1 MPPGLEILWYVLA
14 ALLIVAGL
22 AGTVVPAL
30 PGVPLVFAGM
40 LLAAW
45 VDGFAHVGTVTLVIL
60 GVLALVATLLDFI
73 AGVLGAKR
81 VGASR
86 RALLGAAIGTVVG
99 LFFGIPGLLLGPFLG
114 ALVGELGAG
123 GSISRATTVGVGA
136 WFGFIVGTVVKLG
149 VSFAMLGIFVLALV
163 FG

>member
-1 MPPGLEILWYVLA
+1 MPPGLELLWYVLA
-14 ALLIVAGL
+14 AVLIVAGL

-45 VDGFAHVGTVTLVIL
+45 VDGFTHIGAVTLVIL

-86 RALLGAAIGTVVG
+86 RALVGAAIGTVVG
-99 LFFGIPGLLLGPFLG
+99 LFFGIPGLLLGPFIG

-123 GSISRATTVGVGA
+123 GSVSRATTVGVGA

>member
-1 MPPGLEILWYVLA
+1 MPPGLDMLWYILA
-14 ALLIVAGL
+14 ALLVVAGF
-22 AGTVVPAL
+22 AGTVVPAV

-45 VDGFAHVGTVTLVIL
+45 VDGFNHVGAITLTIL

-86 RALLGAAIGTVVG
+86 RALAGAAIGTVAG
-99 LFFGIPGLLLGPFLG
+99 MFFGLPGLLLGPFIG
-114 ALVGELGAG
+114 ALAGELGAS
-123 GSISRATTVGVGA
+123 GSLARATRVGAGA

-149 VSFAMLGIFVLALV
+149 VSFAMLGIFVLALLV
-163 FG
+163 G

>member
-1 MPPGLEILWYVLA
+1 MPPGLELLWYVLA
-14 ALLIVAGL
+14 AVLIVAGL

-45 VDGFAHVGTVTLVIL
+45 VDGFTHIGAATLVIL
-60 GVLALVATLLDFI
+60 GVLALIATLLDFI
-73 AGVLGAKR
+73 AGVLGAR
-81 VGASR
+81 HVGASR
-86 RALLGAAIGTVVG
+86 RALVGAAIGTVVG
-99 LFFGIPGLLLGPFLG
+99 LFFGIPGLLLGPFIG

-123 GSISRATTVGVGA
+123 GSVSRATTVGVGA

>member
-99 LFFGIPGLLLGPFLG
+99 LFFGIPGLLLGPFIG